1 MWILL
6 CSATKWHLIKGVF
19 PIHNH
24 CSQDPDQDNVVTEDC
39 DWGYFFST
47 KHFAS
52 WNIIFYHMINWLQG
66 LYGTSSR
73 RDAIAIKW
81 PPFHHQHQNSSKYIF
96 FITNKCWP
104 DLIWSPKLTAVAKCY
119 GLLAKICVTFRMK
132 LYHHPSSLSI
142 TSSSILK
149 QQRIQRKKVWE
160 ADNPMAPFFGTTVS
174 HNFSLSPCLYSDAGP
189 PSVMLCSF
197 SCFSFLPVNRG
208 AGEGNMQLNVPTGQ
222 FRVSHLER
230 TSDVMVSRALGEEWT
245 DGKPEVFGV
254 SWKPYLHKDN
264 ANTSW
269 KQNIMAS

>member
-1 MWILL
+1 MFYYNIILWLVKCFKLKEVYGLWTSFLFHFLFFKIIYVLTPHYFKSEWQFCITNCNFMWILL

-104 DLIWSPKLTAVAKCY
+104 DLIWSSQAYC
-119 GLLAKICVTFRMK
+119 
-132 LYHHPSSLSI
+132 SS
-142 TSSSILK
+142 
-149 QQRIQRKKVWE
+149 
-160 ADNPMAPFFGTTVS
+160 
-174 HNFSLSPCLYSDAGP
+174 
-189 PSVMLCSF
+189 
-197 SCFSFLPVNRG
+197 
-208 AGEGNMQLNVPTGQ
+208 
-222 FRVSHLER
+222 
-230 TSDVMVSRALGEEWT
+230 
-245 DGKPEVFGV
+245 
-254 SWKPYLHKDN
+254 
-264 ANTSW
+264 
-269 KQNIMAS
+269 